1 MLYVKSVKCEIILA
15 LDLANLD
22 LASKS
27 SQPHVFPKNGVLKN
41 LQYSIPGKPWWKNIS
56 FLLIIHVVINKR
68 QDFGISTF

>member
-1 MLYVKSVKCEIILA
+1 M
-15 LDLANLD
+15 
-22 LASKS
+22 ASKS

-41 LQYSIPGKPWWKNIS
+41 LQYSIPGKPWWKNFS